1 MWVEFAVSVA
11 HCPLFDVMFCHW
23 VGPGYHSAFGDVSIP
38 LIELSYLSVF
48 DLSRQRPDSWND
60 PGSPAYISKV
70 GSMAEET
77 LILHLKHF

>member
-1 MWVEFAVSVA
+1 MLCSVIGLA
-11 HCPLFDVMFCHW
+11 LDITR
-23 VGPGYHSAFGDVSIP
+23 HSAMCPIP